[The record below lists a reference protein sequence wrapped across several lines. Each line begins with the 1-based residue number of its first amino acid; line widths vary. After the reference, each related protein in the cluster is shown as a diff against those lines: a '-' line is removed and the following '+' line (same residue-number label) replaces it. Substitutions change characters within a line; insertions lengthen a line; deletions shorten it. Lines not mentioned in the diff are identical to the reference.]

1 LLPIVNSRGIRPL
14 LSDDRKPTTMW
25 LARSSTCV
33 PRKQA
38 SGAGRVPRDGCRPV
52 PWHAMETLPPG
63 CLAGPGSRFE

>member
-33 PRKQA
+33 P
-38 SGAGRVPRDGCRPV
+38 
-52 PWHAMETLPPG
+52 
-63 CLAGPGSRFE
+63 